1 MQRLMWIVMGVLAI
15 VLFVYTFFLSP
26 TWTNISVLQALVSR

>member
-1 MQRLMWIVMGVLAI
+1 MQRLMWIVMGLLAV

-26 TWTNISVLQALVSR
+26 TWTNISVLQALFVR